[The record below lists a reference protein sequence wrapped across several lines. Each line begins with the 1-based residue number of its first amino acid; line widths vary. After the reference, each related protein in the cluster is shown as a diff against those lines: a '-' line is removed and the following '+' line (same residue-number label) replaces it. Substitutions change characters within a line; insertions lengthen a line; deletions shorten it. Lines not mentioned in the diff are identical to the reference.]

1 MNNKVLNLIIFS
13 TGVVAGAIVTYEKI
27 KNKYEEQAQK
37 EIDSMRVYFEKKY
50 VKESKKGDDQNKKDE
65 KKKHG
70 IYRAN
75 KTEKVK
81 YNEIAKMY
89 QGDVKDIDNFSEIPY
104 IISPM
109 DFGEKDDYEKISL
122 TYYADGYLVDEANE
136 LVEDIEDCI
145 GSKYINHFGEYE
157 EDSVFVRNDIQK
169 IDYEI
174 LYDSRIYKKMINN
187 KLCSKGV

>member
-13 TGVVAGAIVTYEKI
+13 TGVVTGVIVTYEKI

-50 VKESKKGDDQNKKDE
+50 VKESTKGNEQKKKDE
-65 KKKHG
+65 NKKHG

-75 KTEKVK
+75 ETKKVE
-81 YNEIAKMY
+81 YNKIAKTY
-89 QGDVKDIDNFSEIPY
+89 QGNVTDIDNFSEIPY

-145 GSKYINHFGEYE
+145 GSEYINHFGEYE
-157 EDSVFVRNDIQK
+157 EDSVFVRNGIQK

-174 LYDSRIYKKMINN
+174 LYDSREYKKMINN